1 MAKSTQPYERAS
13 KLSKKEIVI
22 NNFLGG
28 IAWALGATIG
38 LALIFTILGIIAK
51 NVNVVPV
58 VGSFVSDI
66 INFVMSHNPNLQR

>member
-28 IAWALGATIG
+28 ITWALGATVG
-38 LALIFTILGIIAK
+38 LSLIVALLTILAK
-51 NVNVVPV
+51 SFNVVPV
-58 VGSFVSDI
+58 VGTFVSDI
-66 INFVMSHNPNLQR
+66 LNFVLAHNPNLQR

>member
-66 INFVMSHNPNLQR
+66 INFVMSHNPNL